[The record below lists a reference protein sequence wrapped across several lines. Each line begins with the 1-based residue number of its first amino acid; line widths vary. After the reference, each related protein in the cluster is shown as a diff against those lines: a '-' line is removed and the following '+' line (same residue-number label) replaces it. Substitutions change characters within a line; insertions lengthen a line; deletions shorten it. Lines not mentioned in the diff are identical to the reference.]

1 MTSLRGKR
9 VLVVGLGRRGGG
21 VGVARWA
28 AGQGAE
34 VVVTDLAD
42 AEELGDSVAA
52 LEGLPIR
59 LALGGHDEADV
70 EWADLVIRNPAV
82 PSESPLLARAREVG
96 TPIAMEI
103 GLFLKSASGRVAGIT
118 GSKGKTTTSFALGHL
133 IDGSFPRVV
142 VAGNMGISALD
153 QPALAEHDMAVLEI
167 SSFQAEGMA
176 EFRVA
181 PDVFVVTN
189 LLEDHLDRYSTVE
202 QYHEAKVSVLD
213 HQGSGDWAIL
223 PSRLDDRARLEG
235 RARGRRAYF
244 EAAGEPLPPGADG
257 VFASGGMLRASWRGD
272 ELELG
277 PLANLPL
284 GGAHYA
290 SNVAAAA
297 CAALALGTGAETI
310 RDRLGSLPKLDHR
323 QEPVATIDAVEYVN
337 DSTAT
342 MPAATAASVRA
353 YAGRELV
360 LIAGGSSKRLDPR
373 PLAVAASE
381 LVRTVVLL
389 EGDATAGIGKA
400 LLARGLDSLRGPFD
414 SIEAAVTEARSVARP
429 GSVVLLAPGATSFGM
444 FADEFDR
451 GTRFKNAV
459 RAMLG
464 DAQPTP

>member
-1 MTSLRGKR
+1 M
-9 VLVVGLGRRGGG
+9 
-21 VGVARWA
+21 GVARWA

-34 VVVTDLAD
+34 VAVTDLAD

-82 PSESPLLARAREVG
+82 PRESPMLARARAVG

-103 GLFLKSASGRVAGIT
+103 GLFLNSTAGRVAGVT
-118 GSKGKTTTSFALGHL
+118 GSKGKTTSSFALGHL

-153 QPALAEHDMAVLEI
+153 QPPLAEHDMAVLEI

-181 PDVFVVTN
+181 PGVFVVTN

-213 HQGSGDWAIL
+213 HQGPDDWAIL

-244 EAAGEPLPPGADG
+244 EAAGEPLPPGTDG
-257 VFASGGMLRASWRGD
+257 VFASGGVLRAAWEGD
-272 ELELG
+272 ELELC
-277 PLANLPL
+277 PLANLPF

-290 SNVAAAA
+290 SNVAAAT

-310 RDRLGSLPKLDHR
+310 RDRLGSLPTLDHR
-323 QEPVATIDAVEYVN
+323 QEPVATIDAIEYVN

-342 MPAATAASVRA
+342 MPEATAASVRA
-353 YAGRELV
+353 YAGRDVV
-360 LIAGGSSKRLDPR
+360 LIAGGSSKQLDPR
-373 PLAVAASE
+373 PLAVAAAE

-400 LLARGLDSLRGPFD
+400 LLARGLNSLRGPFD
-414 SIEAAVTEARSVARP
+414 SMEAAVTEARSVARP

-459 RAMLG
+459 RAMLS
-464 DAQPTP
+464 DAQPAP